1 MEGCGSEMLQIACK
15 WEVVTL
21 KCCNAGN
28 SMQMFFFGGKGRGTI
43 PLGGREI
50 LSPKLVDIM
59 FQ

>member
-28 SMQMFFFGGKGRGTI
+28 SMQMFFLGERAGYHTI
-43 PLGGREI
+43 GGGREI
-50 LSPKLVDIM
+50 ISPKLVDIM